1 MQLLE
6 EAIALD
12 STFAMAHRKLAVTL
26 QNHLE
31 RRSRAVEAAT
41 KAYEYRDRLTE
52 RERYLVT
59 AAYHSVVTGDRD
71 QVISAYRTLLDLYP
85 DDHYALNNLGVIYSQ
100 LREYERAAEY
110 YARALAVDSATR
122 LHFSNL
128 AIALENQEKFD
139 SAALILERFESRFP
153 GNPEVGIGWIY
164 LAVMQKD
171 YEATEELGQ
180 ALIAAQRGTVY
191 WEATAYEWMA
201 NLDAMRGRMASA
213 NERWQRAFELNAGRG
228 LRGQYLLRTA
238 RRAITESQLLGD
250 EAGGRQI
257 LDNALARF
265 PLETLSPLDRPYG
278 QLAMAYAAVNDGA
291 HARSLVEEYETIPE
305 ADHSKLT
312 ELWKHG
318 ALGIAD
324 LKEGR
329 FDEALTQFRL
339 FDDGNSCNTCAIP
352 WMARTFDEAGQADS
366 ARVLYE
372 QFAET
377 PSSSV
382 WYDAAHLSHSYMR
395 LAQLYEEEGDAEK
408 AARYLQLFVDL
419 LSAADPE
426 FQPRVEEARA
436 DLERLRAGGTNPG
449 VSLPIP

>member
-6 EAIALD
+6 EAIEVD
-12 STFAMAHRKLAVTL
+12 STFAMAYRKLAIIL

-41 KAYEYRDRLTE
+41 RAYEYRGRLTE

-71 QVISAYRTLLDLYP
+71 QIISAYRTVLDLHP
-85 DDHYALNNLGVIYSQ
+85 DDHYALNNLGVVYSE
-100 LREYERAAEY
+100 LRDNERAAEY

-139 SAALILERFESRFP
+139 SAAMILERFEARFP
-153 GNPEVGIGWIY
+153 NNPEVAIAWIF

-171 YEATEELGQ
+171 YVATEELGQ

-213 NERWQRAFELNAGRG
+213 NQRWQRAFELNAGRG

-238 RRAITESQLLGD
+238 RRAMTESLLLD
-250 EAGGRQI
+250 DAAGGRQV
-257 LDNALARF
+257 LDDALARF
-265 PLETLSPLDRPYG
+265 PLESLSPLDRPYG
-278 QLAMAYAAVNDGA
+278 QLAMAYAVVNDGA
-291 HARSLVEEYETIPE
+291 HARSLVEEYENTPE

-318 ALGIAD
+318 ALGIVS

-329 FDEALTQFRL
+329 LDDALDQFRL
-339 FDDGNSCNTCAIP
+339 FDEGNSCNTCATP
-352 WMARTFDEAGQADS
+352 WMARVFDQAGQADS
-366 ARVLYE
+366 ARVLFE

-382 WYDAAHLSHSYMR
+382 WYDAAHLAHSYMR
-395 LAQLYEEEGDAEK
+395 LAQLYEERGDPEK
-408 AARYLQLFVDL
+408 AAHYLQLFVDL
-419 LSAADPE
+419 LSDADPE
-426 FQPRVEEARA
+426 LQPAVEAARET
-436 DLERLRAGGTNPG
+436 LERLEGGNSDQG
-449 VSLPIP
+449 GSG